1 MNVIL
6 SIMEY
11 SVGVIQFLYELS
23 ITFFQLRKQISI
35 YILYFL
41 SNEEPVSLELQTL
54 KKAGWVAETGRFCS
68 FASNQSNSASFWP
81 SEILLQK

>member
-1 MNVIL
+1 MERGLMNVIL

-54 KKAGWVAETGRFCS
+54 KKAG
-68 FASNQSNSASFWP
+68 
-81 SEILLQK
+81 